1 VNVDLEQTGQEMTL
15 ANEYGVYYEHGRNM
29 AGLLARI
36 GIGVVLIL
44 HG

>member
-1 VNVDLEQTGQEMTL
+1 MTL